1 MSSISMDS
9 YLEVVS
15 PHLAPA
21 IVDRAALCRLQAV
34 ARLLPPC
41 SLAGFELRARDDQP
55 TVDFFVRLPYVN
67 PGFAPPL
74 LAHPVWQTLRRLCDD
89 VSSPSGR
96 LHEQVT
102 HIFIEFD
109 LGAPP
114 SATPI
119 PGLFLE
125 LNTSRTLTAPD
136 VLAMTDTLDIHR
148 HPSCISAQALDCCLK
163 ALPSGAKVA
172 DVGVMLSRP
181 GAALRLVIQRMP
193 PGGVCRY
200 LDSIGWLDPAHQF
213 STLVDDIAAHAD
225 PEAMLDIDVADTVR
239 PRVGVEFYLRRETD
253 NLPRWKTL
261 FALLVE
267 RGLAGHA
274 KTAAILEWP
283 GFTQEGA
290 AGHPWAE
297 NLTLG
302 DLLLRGKAR
311 SLFWRT
317 INHIKLGYQPGQKPE
332 IKIYL
337 GLGHNWFPTSAVA
350 GSL

>member
-21 IVDRAALCRLQAV
+21 IINREALCRLRAV

-55 TVDFFVRLPYVN
+55 TVDFFVRLPYAN
-67 PGFAPPL
+67 PGFAPSL
-74 LAHPVWQTLRRLCDD
+74 LAHPVWQALRRLCDA

-96 LHEQVT
+96 LHERVT

-114 SATPI
+114 SETPI

-125 LNTSRTLTAPD
+125 LDTSRTLTAPD
-136 VLAMTDTLDIHR
+136 VLAMTHTLDIHR
-148 HPSCISAQALDCCLK
+148 HPSRISAEALDDCLK
-163 ALPSGAKVA
+163 ALPSGAKVV

-181 GAALRLVIQRMP
+181 GAALRLVIQHMH

-200 LDSIGWLDPAHQF
+200 LDSIGWLDPGHQF
-213 STLVDDIAAHAD
+213 SALVDDIAEHAD
-225 PEAMLDIDVADTVR
+225 ADAMLDIDVADTVR
-239 PRVGVEFYLRRETD
+239 PKVGVEFYLRRETD
-253 NLPRWKTL
+253 NLPRWKAL

-267 RGLAGHA
+267 RGLAGPA

-283 GFTQEGA
+283 GFSQEGA
-290 AGHPWAE
+290 AGHAWSE

-302 DLLLRGKAR
+302 DLLFRGTAR

-317 INHIKLGYQPGQKPE
+317 INHIKLSYQPGQEPE

-337 GLGHNWFPTSAVA
+337 GLGHNWFPIPVVA
-350 GSL
+350 GSI